1 MTGSCKMKTKGT
13 ETKKTHPIVTPS
25 HICVALHKIFAENRF
40 DCNSLQGVNQLL
52 SKLSEESVDVFLT
65 ARGLNIS
72 KSLFIPCELFPES
85 LRTALLQLIDEE
97 TPTYIDMMDND
108 ERQYIMK
115 YNICTESVSDK
126 IGLVNLLCALF
137 LCLKQVF
144 GDKSLFNNALFDQ
157 ILQLALNGRQIPYT
171 TVIESL
177 KEYGYSC
184 EV

>member
-1 MTGSCKMKTKGT
+1 MKTKCT
-13 ETKKTHPIVTPS
+13 EGKKTHPIVTHD
-25 HICVALHKIFAENRF
+25 HICVALHTIFAENRF

-85 LRTALLQLIDEE
+85 LRTALLQLIEEE

-108 ERQYIMK
+108 DRQYIMK
-115 YNICTESVSDK
+115 YNICTESASDK
-126 IGLVNLLCALF
+126 VGLVNLLCAVF

-144 GDKSLFNNALFDQ
+144 GDNSLFNNALFDQ

-171 TVIESL
+171 TVIASL
-177 KEYGYSC
+177 KAYGYSC